1 MRELKKESDKL
12 IGKNEGKENKDFPN
26 NINMVEISRKRGIK
40 KVTGIMI
47 ETIQEK
53 EEKER
58 EDLNRA
64 TIGDKFKMIKTE
76 KRVKYLKTEKIIMEK
91 NDKEN
96 REILMKH
103 KENF

>member
-12 IGKNEGKENKDFPN
+12 IGKNEGKENKDFQN

>member
-1 MRELKKESDKL
+1 
-12 IGKNEGKENKDFPN
+12 
-26 NINMVEISRKRGIK
+26 
-40 KVTGIMI
+40 
-47 ETIQEK
+47 
-53 EEKER
+53 
-58 EDLNRA
+58 
-64 TIGDKFKMIKTE
+64 MIKTE